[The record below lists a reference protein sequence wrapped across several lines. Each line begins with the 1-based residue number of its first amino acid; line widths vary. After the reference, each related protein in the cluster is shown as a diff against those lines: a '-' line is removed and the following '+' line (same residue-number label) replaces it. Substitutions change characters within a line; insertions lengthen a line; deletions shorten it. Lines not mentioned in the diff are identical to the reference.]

1 MADYNMGAE
10 GMVVDGVLLGGW
22 GIPTLFGNTA
32 GIGSG
37 RRYYVNP
44 TNGINSN
51 DGLSMDKPKATIKN
65 AYDQTTSN
73 NHDLIILSAS
83 SGHSAT
89 SDGELAVSNS
99 RTHFM
104 GLDAVARYVGQ
115 RSRWTMGVTTG
126 TAIAIVQN
134 TGVGNSWVNIKF
146 DSSDTLS
153 TSLYA
158 FADGGEYT
166 RLSYCEIVKSTLLSD
181 TGRAYLLC
189 NGDSAHYD
197 HCWIGSLVYQ
207 VTAKN
212 TCMLLNRETISGKV
226 ARDVIVEDC
235 IFALNTTSSDASMI
249 HGNGATDVERM
260 LYLKNCGF
268 INALLSTA
276 DPDQAVEFDSNPTEG
291 DIIADN
297 CWSSKCSAFSTTT
310 GVWSATAVK
319 SATGPEVIQSS

>member
-1 MADYNMGAE
+1 MADFNMGAE
-10 GMVVDGVLLGGW
+10 GMVVDGVLLGGG

-32 GIGSG
+32 GQGSG
-37 RRYYVNP
+37 KRFYVNP
-44 TNGINSN
+44 TNGLSSN
-51 DGLSMDKPKATIKN
+51 DGLSMSKPLATP
-65 AYDQTTSN
+65 AQAEALMTSN
-73 NHDLIILSAS
+73 NHDLVILSAS
-83 SGHSAT
+83 SGHSA
-89 SDGELAVSNS
+89 SDELTLTKN

-104 GLDAVARYVGQ
+104 GLDAVGRYVGQ

-126 TAIAIVQN
+126 SAIAIVQN
-134 TGVGNSWVNIKF
+134 TGVGNSFVNIKF

-181 TGRAYLLC
+181 TGRAYILC

-197 HCWIGSLVYQ
+197 HCWFGSLVYQ

-212 TCMLLNRETISGKV
+212 TCMLLNRETITGKV

-249 HGNGATDVERM
+249 HGDGATDIERL

-276 DPDQAVEFDSNPTEG
+276 DPDQAVEFDSAPTQG
-291 DIIADN
+291 DTIADN
-297 CWSSKCSAFSTTT
+297 CWSSKCTAFSTTT
-310 GVWSATAVK
+310 GVWSGTAVK